1 MINNIYTYLW
11 SKTELL
17 IGAVFGFLWT
27 FCANAVGGVDNQIQA
42 LVVLVALD
50 YSTGVFAGYK
60 THSLSS
66 QIAYKGVLKKCLMF
80 GVIGV
85 GVLIDNAMATH
96 TVRTFFISAYAIIEA
111 MSMAENIDRAGY
123 GDIIPSWLRGALQQV
138 ARSKQ
143 IPISTVQDNG
153 AGAGGGNG
161 TGSGNVGG
169 GRP

>member
-1 MINNIYTYLW
+1 MRVLINYIQGLW

-27 FCANAVGGVDNQIQA
+27 FCVSAIGGIDGQIQA
-42 LVVLVALD
+42 LCTLVALD
-50 YSTGVFAGYK
+50 YATGVFAGYK
-60 THSLSS
+60 THTLSS
-66 QIAYKGVLKKCLMF
+66 QIAYHGLLKKCLMF
-80 GVIGV
+80 AVIGV

-96 TVRTFFISAYAIIEA
+96 TVRTFFVSAYAIIEA

-143 IPISTVQDNG
+143 IPINTGQDNG
-153 AGAGGGNG
+153 TGGGN
-161 TGSGNVGG
+161 NGG
-169 GRP
+169 GHP